1 MECGLTL
8 ATAGLFPTKME
19 PLDKTPTKT
28 RSRLGIILF
37 LLFVLAMIMGPG
49 PGLRLVNPEPTAT
62 GQALLFLDLPV
73 IYAWGLFWY
82 GVQAAVVIT
91 ASVTLWKVNDE

>member
-1 MECGLTL
+1 
-8 ATAGLFPTKME
+8 ME
-19 PLDKTPTKT
+19 PLDTPTTKP

-37 LLFVLAMIMGPG
+37 LLFVLAMFMGPG

-62 GQALLFLDLPV
+62 GEALLFLGLPV
-73 IYAWGLFWY
+73 IYAWGLFWF
-82 GVQAAVVIT
+82 GVQSAVVIT